1 MACSCFRLNSLQM
14 TALLSQE
21 KIHRN
26 LIDTAI
32 RMAESVADELTRGD
46 DREVGHTK
54 FPECNEASLPFM
66 PNFSNYVY
74 NLLLGMS
81 RRAIRAAI
89 GIIDPRRWIQFGCRA
104 QHSRRLG
111 GFPEPIPGS
120 WHVPSG
126 CTAN

>member
-1 MACSCFRLNSLQM
+1 M

-54 FPECNEASLPFM
+54 SPECNGLSSMYA
-66 PNFSNYVY
+66 
-74 NLLLGMS
+74 
-81 RRAIRAAI
+81 
-89 GIIDPRRWIQFGCRA
+89 
-104 QHSRRLG
+104 
-111 GFPEPIPGS
+111 
-120 WHVPSG
+120 
-126 CTAN
+126 